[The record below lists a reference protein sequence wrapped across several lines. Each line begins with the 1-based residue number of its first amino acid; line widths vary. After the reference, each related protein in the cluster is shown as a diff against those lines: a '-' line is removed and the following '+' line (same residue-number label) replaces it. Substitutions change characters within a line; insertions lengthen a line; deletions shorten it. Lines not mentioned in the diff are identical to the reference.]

1 LTEEELDNCLT
12 AIDADGNGTITV
24 EEFAEWYLC
33 GKEIKPSLL
42 SGTEKYNRFMMSK
55 LNTDEKIRNK
65 DIRNLSLE
73 FNVKDFDAKNDSGI
87 KLNAK
92 FAIANINNDPINA

>member
-1 LTEEELDNCLT
+1 
-12 AIDADGNGTITV
+12 
-24 EEFAEWYLC
+24 
-33 GKEIKPSLL
+33 
-42 SGTEKYNRFMMSK
+42 MMSK

-92 FAIANINNDPINA
+92 FAIANINNDPINAQRALFKLDIKQKQSHICFRIKVNTQKGKTMDQMVYELK